1 MANSLIRG
9 LLAKG
14 FQPSSIIV
22 ADVDNEKLEVLSS
35 EYGIRLADNQSIARE
50 ANVVVLAVKPQVIE
64 EVCTNISL
72 QADSSL
78 VVSDAAGTTVALL
91 EKWLGNSTAIIRSM
105 PNTPALIGKGAT
117 GLFANKFVS
126 GKQKD
131 LAKA

>member
-50 ANVVVLAVKPQVIE
+50 ANVVLLGVKPQVI
-64 EVCTNISL
+64 
-72 QADSSL
+72 
-78 VVSDAAGTTVALL
+78 
-91 EKWLGNSTAIIRSM
+91 
-105 PNTPALIGKGAT
+105 
-117 GLFANKFVS
+117 
-126 GKQKD
+126 
-131 LAKA
+131 